1 MIPLMRRRSSTTRNA
16 IFRILACL
24 WLAVAAVS
32 RVPAAVGAES
42 PDRVEGAHRVVVFAD
57 VHGAYDELV
66 SLLRAQGVIDA
77 ALHWSAGDT
86 QLVSLGDLVDR
97 GPGSR
102 RVLDLVMRLEGEAR
116 AAGGALHL
124 VLGNHEVMN
133 ISGDLRYVTPVE
145 FAAFAGA
152 EDDTLREAAWQRRLE
167 RQPGAA
173 REAFDAQ
180 FPPGYFAEREA
191 FSPAGRYGAW
201 LLAHPFVLVI
211 GDTAFTHGGL
221 PRLVAQLGLEGV
233 NRALHVEL
241 SAYLE
246 AWRTLEAAV
255 PDAGPDDFL
264 ARPDALAAA
273 GRVEQANALR
283 ALQEAPVFT
292 TAGPAWFRGQALCQ
306 PFTETATLESSLA
319 KLGVARV
326 VVGHTVTPTRRAISR
341 FDGRVILLDTGML
354 AEAYGGRAA
363 LLIIEGG
370 KLGVA
375 YADRPGEL
383 SLPEPL
389 PRAIGSRPA
398 DLDDDALEP
407 WLAQAE
413 IVGMEELPT
422 GITKPRR
429 ITLRR
434 DGVELHAVLKQLST
448 DFGATGSTQSLNE
461 GDRFEYEIAAYRLDR
476 LLGLDMIPVT
486 VPRTVDGR
494 PGALQF
500 WVEGAI
506 NARQMIEAGLKPEG
520 WCPIEPQYNLMN
532 VFDVLVNNTDRTQEN
547 LLITRDW
554 NAVLIDHSRS
564 FTVRQKAPRLLY
576 LERLELPPIFAARLA
591 ALDRETLRRE
601 LGPWLHRRQIDALL
615 KRRDAL
621 LREYGTGAGAEAV
634 GAR

>member
-1 MIPLMRRRSSTTRNA
+1 MIPLMRRRSLVTRTS
-16 IFRILACL
+16 IFRVLACL
-24 WLAVAAVS
+24 WLAAAAVS

-42 PDRVEGAHRVVVFAD
+42 PYRVAGVHRVVVFAD

-77 ALHWSAGDT
+77 ALRWSAGDT
-86 QLVSLGDLVDR
+86 HLVSLGDLIDR

-102 RVLDLVMRLEGEAR
+102 RVLELLMRLEGEAR
-116 AAGGALHL
+116 AAGGALHV

-133 ISGDLRYVTPVE
+133 IAGDLRYVTAAE
-145 FAAFAGA
+145 YAAFAGT
-152 EDDTLREAAWQRRLE
+152 EDDALRDAAWQRRLE
-167 RQPGAA
+167 RQPGAV
-173 REAFDAQ
+173 RGEFDAQ

-191 FSPAGRYGAW
+191 FSPTGRYGAW
-201 LLAHPFVLVI
+201 LLAKPFMLVVNE
-211 GDTAFTHGGL
+211 TAFTHGGL
-221 PRLVAQLGLEGV
+221 SPLVAQLGLEGV
-233 NRALHVEL
+233 NRALHDEL
-241 SAYLE
+241 SDYLKAWQTLGAVLPE
-246 AWRTLEAAV
+246 A
-255 PDAGPDDFL
+255 PDDFL

-273 GRVEQANALR
+273 GRAEQANALR

-292 TAGPAWFRGQALCQ
+292 TAGPTWFRGQALCH
-306 PFTETATLESSLA
+306 PFTEAANLESSLA

-326 VVGHTVTPTRRAISR
+326 VVGHTPTPTRRAISR
-341 FDGRVILLDTGML
+341 FDRRVILLDAGML
-354 AEAYGGRAA
+354 GEVYGGTAA
-363 LLIIEGG
+363 ALIIEGG
-370 KLGVA
+370 KLSVA

-389 PRAIGSRPA
+389 PRAIGPRPA
-398 DLDDDALEP
+398 GLDDDALES

-413 IVGMEELPT
+413 IVGMEELPA

-434 DGVELHAVLKQLST
+434 DGVELHAIFKQLST

-486 VPRTVDGR
+486 VPRTVNGR
-494 PGALQF
+494 PGAVQF

-547 LLITRDW
+547 LLITREW
-554 NAVLIDHSRS
+554 NAVLIDHSRA

-576 LERLELPPIFAARLA
+576 LEQLELPPMFAARLA
-591 ALDRETLRRE
+591 ALDRETLQRE
-601 LGPWLHRRQIDALL
+601 LGQWLHRRQIDALL

-621 LREYGTGAGAEAV
+621 LREYGTSAAAEAAS
-634 GAR
+634 AR